1 MGRNIK
7 KCPLCGADNNITY
20 NTKYAAF
27 ITSCT
32 NNDCMLSQTFGFWT
46 EKEAISALERRN
58 NNERRT

>member
-1 MGRNIK
+1 MMNKNIK

-46 EKEAISALERRN
+46 EKEAIGAWNRGYKKE
-58 NNERRT
+58 